1 MTNLTQTKTRK
12 LSSVAKC
19 WELIWQTYACEEQD
33 GRAVP
38 LETKETYFSMKPSGS
53 HINQLRKH
61 AHALGY
67 KLVAINECCLFP
79 EVVRAKEM
87 PKLAV
92 ASPIVVNPQG
102 IQLVQPLLSLY
113 NDHPKLNPNNIPK
126 RTASICCLQCNM
138 LVFEC

>member
-38 LETKETYFSMKPSGS
+38 LETKETYFSMKPSES

-67 KLVAINECCLFP
+67 KLVAIKECRPFP
-79 EVVRAKEM
+79 EDE
-87 PKLAV
+87 
-92 ASPIVVNPQG
+92 
-102 IQLVQPLLSLY
+102 
-113 NDHPKLNPNNIPK
+113 
-126 RTASICCLQCNM
+126 
-138 LVFEC
+138 F